1 MSTSASV
8 LAAVLLSVGLV
19 VFVLAFAQRS
29 RERTN
34 VLADLLEL
42 PYGERDVPV
51 EAVTEHRLPAL
62 RGAAQL
68 AERGLRRVDR
78 DGALGAAL
86 TTARIPLA
94 CGEYLV
100 LVASAAVIVAGLLGV
115 ATSSWLL
122 GMSGAIG
129 VAYAASVAPR
139 VVAGRRRHRIEAELP
154 DALSTLAA
162 SLEGGHSFLRAI
174 QMLAE
179 ETEGP
184 LAEELVQVVRET
196 SLNAPLIDSLGRMS
210 GRLRIKDLEWVV
222 QAIRIQ
228 QTTGGK
234 LSDVLHTLAE
244 FMRAREELR
253 REVKV
258 LTAEG
263 RMSAIVL
270 GAMPPLLFLT
280 FRLIN
285 PTYMD
290 PLLKGAGLAV
300 LGAAVAST
308 VVGITIIV
316 RMVKIEV

>member
-1 MSTSASV
+1 MNVTGSV
-8 LAAVLLSVGLV
+8 LAAVLVSFGIIV
-19 VFVLAFAQRS
+19 VVLAFAQRS
-29 RERTN
+29 RERTQ

-62 RGAAQL
+62 RGASAL

-78 DGALGAAL
+78 DGALSAAL
-86 TTARIPLA
+86 ITARIPLA

-100 LVASAAVIVAGLLGV
+100 LVASAAVVVAGLVGV
-115 ATSSWLL
+115 AMSSWLL
-122 GMSGAIG
+122 GLAGAIG

-184 LAEELVQVVRET
+184 LAEELVLVVRET
-196 SLNAPLIDSLGRMS
+196 SLNAPLNDSLERMAA
-210 GRLRIKDLEWVV
+210 RLRIKDLDWVV

-244 FMRAREELR
+244 FMRDREELR

-280 FRLIN
+280 FRMIN

-290 PLLKGAGLAV
+290 PLMHGGGLAV
-300 LGAAVAST
+300 LGAAAAMT
-308 VVGITIIV
+308 VMGITIIV
-316 RMVKIEV
+316 RMVKIEI

>member
-1 MSTSASV
+1 MNTTAVLASV
-8 LAAVLLSVGLV
+8 LVSSGIV
-19 VFVLAFAQRS
+19 VVVVSFAQRS
-29 RERTN
+29 RERTQT
-34 VLADLLEL
+34 LAELLDL

-51 EAVTEHRLPAL
+51 EAVTEHQLPAL
-62 RGAAQL
+62 RGAARL
-68 AERGLRRVDR
+68 VERGLTRVDR
-78 DGALGAAL
+78 GGALAAAL

-94 CGEYLV
+94 RGEYVV
-100 LVASAAVIVAGLLGV
+100 LVASAAVIVAGVLGV

-122 GMSGAIG
+122 GLAGAVG

-174 QMLAE
+174 QMLSE

-196 SLNAPLIDSLGRMS
+196 ALNAPLIESLDRMA
-210 GRLRIKDLEWVV
+210 GRLAIKDLDWVV

-228 QTTGGK
+228 QATGGR

-244 FMRAREELR
+244 FMRSREELR

-270 GAMPPLLFLT
+270 GAMPPVLFLT

-285 PTYMD
+285 PTYMN
-290 PLLKGAGLAV
+290 PLLHGGGLF
-300 LGAAVAST
+300 LLGGAAAST
-308 VVGITIIV
+308 VAGITMIA

>member
-1 MSTSASV
+1 MSTTFV
-8 LAAVLLSVGLV
+8 LAAALAALGITTVVLS
-19 VFVLAFAQRS
+19 FAQRA

-51 EAVTEHRLPAL
+51 EAVTENRMPFLHGPAV
-62 RGAAQL
+62 L
-68 AERGLRRVDR
+68 ADAGLRRFDR
-78 DGALGAAL
+78 EGKLASAL

-94 CGEYLV
+94 SGEYLV
-100 LVASAAVIVAGLLGV
+100 LVLSGAVIFAGILGV

-122 GMSGAIG
+122 GLAGAIG

-139 VVAGRRRHRIEAELP
+139 VVASRRRHRIEAELP

-184 LAEELVQVVRET
+184 LAEELELVVRET
-196 SLNAPLIDSLGRMS
+196 TLNAPLLDALDRMCR
-210 GRLRIKDLEWVV
+210 RLMIKDLDWVV

-228 QTTGGK
+228 QTTGGR

-244 FMRAREELR
+244 FMRGREELR
-253 REVKV
+253 REVSV

-280 FRLIN
+280 FRIIN

-290 PLLKGAGLAV
+290 PLLRGGGLAI

-308 VVGITIIV
+308 VIGITMIV
-316 RMVKIEV
+316 RMVKIEI